1 MNFDFSRYNITLVLG
16 PVDMRCGYDR
26 LAMTVSAVLDIEVD
40 QGRDCVI
47 FISKNRGLAKMIW
60 HDGRGKAML
69 IRRLRGRRFEKFLAL
84 AGASDSLS
92 LTVDEL
98 KLLLDGEP
106 LYVRRR
112 DLIKVS

>member
-47 FISKNRGLAKMIW
+47 FISKSRSLAKMIW
-60 HDGRGKAML
+60 HDERGKAML
-69 IRRLRGRRFEKFLAL
+69 TRRLHGRRFEKFLSLAIPSDAL
-84 AGASDSLS
+84 SLS
-92 LTVDEL
+92 VDEL
-98 KLLLDGEP
+98 KMLLDGEP